1 MVQTVDFL
9 IVESVMFISSTEG
22 GKIFTHAK
30 VDKRHLQ
37 KLSSAH
43 SESVCDSSFHH
54 INAKSTW
61 QNRDMLINLHILT
74 KAYSVIGMQRMP
86 PCKRYSMHSE
96 GFLYSCCFFCS

>member
-9 IVESVMFISSTEG
+9 IVESIMSMSTIEG

-30 VDKRHLQ
+30 VDEWHLQ

-61 QNRDMLINLHILT
+61 QNRDMLINLSL
-74 KAYSVIGMQRMP
+74 
-86 PCKRYSMHSE
+86 
-96 GFLYSCCFFCS
+96 FCHWNAEDVPLQMLLNAL